1 MKISMLRPTAFQ
13 GKAGVFART
22 LCVGAFAVGLV
33 GAAQAQNV
41 TVNPGAG
48 SYPTLKD
55 AVDAINS
62 GAHTGAITVSVV
74 GDTTETASSVLN
86 ESGIGGALYTSIL
99 ITPSGARSVSGAI
112 SAGSPLLD
120 LNGADGITI
129 NGLNTG
135 GNSLT
140 IANTTASTI
149 AGTSTIR
156 FINDATDNTIQ
167 NATINGAGTAAVTGT
182 VLFGA
187 ALTTG
192 NDGNTITGCSIGP
205 AGVTTPTVGINSIGS
220 TASQATRNS
229 GNQATNNNIFD
240 FYNAGGVVS
249 DGILL
254 TGSTDWTI
262 TGNSFY
268 QTASR
273 AMAAG
278 SGFIGVSIADTVGGN
293 FNVSNNIVGGSAAS
307 AGGTAWT
314 QTGATTHTF
323 IGIRLSVAAAAPS
336 SVQGN
341 IIQNIAVTTAS
352 TSSVNSGISAVSG
365 SVNIGTIAGNTIG
378 SSASTGSITWTGSA
392 GSTLTGILAGTG
404 SAGVM
409 AISNNTVGG
418 ITIAGA
424 GAIIFRAI
432 NTQLGATS
440 YLVSGNTIGSAN
452 IANSITSSANALV
465 AGIASSSTSAS
476 VTISNNL
483 IANLTSTGILTGNPM
498 VGIITSSTG
507 VNTISGNTIR
517 NFTTS
522 GASTNATSAPA
533 FGGIIISSTTAGQI
547 ISQNTIHSANNSA
560 ATANVTLTGIY
571 WGNSN
576 NTVAANIVERN
587 LIHSLA
593 TTSTGAAILNGI
605 YTFNGSATYRNNMI
619 RLGINAAGADLT
631 SAAMIING
639 VQSDTLASSTNN
651 WYFNSIYLGGNG
663 VGPGAATTSGFKR
676 LTSDV
681 TDFRNNIVVNDRS
694 NASGTGKH
702 YIMNLNATTGVTST
716 SNNFLHTGVGSV
728 FGVVAGVDAVSFA
741 AWQSATGLDVA
752 SFFSDPKFLNA
763 VGSAATVDL
772 HINPAATTLIEGNG
786 SAVAAP
792 TDDFDGQVRASLT
805 PVDIG
810 ADAGNFMGMDLTGPA
825 ITYTA
830 PGNTVATG
838 NRVLSVNITDLSGIA
853 SGANAPR
860 IYFRKNA
867 GSYVSTQCTGSAP
880 SYSCTIDAAA
890 MGGIIIGDVI
900 GYFVVAQD
908 TAGNVSG
915 NPSVGLVATD
925 VNTVTTP
932 PTTPNSY
939 VISAP
944 FSGNKTV
951 CASGCD
957 YTTLTGA
964 GGVFSAINA
973 GVAIGNIDVQIAG
986 DLIVGED
993 GSNRLNAL
1001 VEQPASSN
1009 FTVKIYPT
1017 GSARAIIGAAT
1028 APLIR
1033 LNGASRVTI
1042 DGSIGGS
1049 GTDRSLTIQNTSVTT
1064 PSVILIGS
1072 VGTTPITNVT
1082 LKNSIIIN
1090 GATTSSAVVISDAT
1104 ISGNAGLFSNITI
1117 QNNDVQKALIGV
1129 FAQGGTTPQ
1138 GGSNVVYTQN
1148 TLNTVGANA
1157 IRLVGLYMQGVDGA
1171 TISQNTIGNFSAV
1184 EGENDTGI
1192 WLATGT
1198 ANATVSG
1205 NTVSNLGM
1213 TLTTAFAPIGI
1224 RESSGVAP
1232 AGINFTGNSVSNLTT
1247 TGSATIRGIAASSS
1261 GVTIQRNNVQGVVN
1275 NSTGT
1280 YAAFGIDITGGNDD
1294 IIQNNFVSDISH
1306 NMSGG
1311 GAFDTS
1317 FSVIGIRLG
1326 AGTGHKVYFNSV
1338 NLTGLKPG
1346 TAASSLLN
1354 AAFAIVAN
1362 TQTGI
1367 DVRNNIFANS
1377 VTGGTTSL
1385 ARVSVFLPSGGTSAM
1400 NLTWNNNAY
1409 YYGADPLTQGIAQIG
1424 TTAGTGFLTTLPAL
1438 AAYTSTLS
1446 AAGTND
1452 NASLAATTAVPFL
1465 SASDLHIGAGTS
1477 VENAGTPI
1485 AGVTIDI
1492 DGDPR
1497 TAPAPEIGADELVDP
1512 NTAPSITPAVGVTRQ
1527 QGTGVSNSTIATVS
1541 DAEQTV
1547 GSLIVTAPS
1556 VPAGLAL
1563 SSILNTTGTVTADL
1577 VAACNAT
1584 VGANTVGLSVSDG
1597 FLSTAGNL
1605 IVNVTANSA
1614 PVLGSYSAT
1623 VLIAGNGTTVTS
1635 TAPTD
1640 NGPVVSLTATA
1651 PGFTGSFSGNIADGS
1666 ITISN
1671 AGPASVTPYVVT
1683 VTATDNCGL
1692 TNTTTFNLTVN
1703 APNTAPSITPA
1714 VGVTRQ
1720 AGSAVSNSTIATVSD
1735 AEQSAGSLIV
1745 TAPTVPAGLTVSGIL
1760 NTAGSVSADVVAA
1773 CSATLGANTVDL
1785 SVSDGLLSTAGSL
1798 SVDVTA
1804 DSAPVLGTY
1813 SATSVTTGGTNTAT
1827 PSAAPSDN
1835 GIVVSITASAPG
1847 FAGVLT
1853 GNPSTGVITIASAG
1867 PSGSYVVTVT
1877 ATDNCGITTTTTFT
1891 LNVSNANSAPT
1902 ITPSVG
1908 VTRQQGSVA
1917 SSSNLAVVTDAES
1930 SAASLVV
1937 TATTV
1942 PAGLTVNSILNT
1954 NGTVTG
1960 SVAAACSA
1968 TLGANTVVLNVS
1980 DGSLNTDGNLSIN
1993 VTANSAPA
2001 LGTYAATT
2009 VANAGSATVTPS
2021 AAPTDNGSVATL
2033 TASAP
2038 GFTGTL
2044 TGNPATGVINI
2055 SGAAPASPTA
2065 YVVTVTATDN
2075 CGLVTTA
2082 TFNLTVS
2089 NTANLDVTKD
2099 DGVSTYK
2106 AGDLL
2111 VYTIVL
2117 RNLGPDSANGAVF
2130 TDIVPATLT
2139 NATWTCVAANGAAC
2153 PQTGG
2158 NGSINATVAVLPATG
2173 RLTYTLQANV
2183 ATPMPAQVSNTAQV
2197 SIAGLTII
2205 DPQLGNNSATDT
2217 NLPEAIF
2224 SNGFEDPIVLPIDK
2238 ANGQQSISL
2247 SNLSQLLDE
2256 TARVVFSADDANG
2269 EAIRVYGRRNDN
2281 GVIELA
2287 LAVRNTDGLLRLGAW
2302 QTFTGNVATIRYSA
2316 LSGANGFVLQSA
2328 RFE

>member
-1 MKISMLRPTAFQ
+1 MKKIMLRPK
-13 GKAGVFART
+13 GGVFARA
-22 LCVGAFAVGLV
+22 LCAGALVAGLV

-48 SYPTLKD
+48 SYATLKD
-55 AVDAINS
+55 AVDAINL
-62 GAHTGAITVSVV
+62 GTHTGAITVSVV

-86 ESGIGGALYTSIL
+86 ESGVGGALYTSIL
-99 ITPSGARSVSGAI
+99 MTPSGARSISGAI
-112 SAGSPLLD
+112 AAGSPLLD
-120 LNGADGITI
+120 LKGADGVTI

-140 IANTTASTI
+140 FANTTAAAT

-156 FINDATDNTIQ
+156 FINDATANTIQ
-167 NATINGAGTAAVTGT
+167 NVTINGAGTAATTGV

-192 NDGNTITGCSIGP
+192 NDDNTISGCSIGP
-205 AGVTTPTVGINSIGS
+205 AGATFPTVGINSIGTTTS
-220 TASQATRNS
+220 LTTRNS
-229 GNQATNNNIFD
+229 GIQVTNNNIYD
-240 FYNAGGVVS
+240 FYNAGGVVA

-273 AMAAG
+273 AMAASG
-278 SGFIGVSIADTVGGN
+278 GFIGVSMADTTGGN
-293 FNVSNNIVGGSAAS
+293 FNVSNNYVGGSAAS
-307 AGGTAWT
+307 AGGSAWT

-323 IGIRLSVAAAAPS
+323 IGIRLSVGATAAS

-341 IIQNIAVTTAS
+341 TIQNIAVTTAS
-352 TSSVNSGISAVSG
+352 TSSVNSGIAAVSG
-365 SVNIGTIAGNTIG
+365 SINIGNIAGNTIG
-378 SSASTGSITWTGSA
+378 SSAATGSITWTSSA
-392 GSTLTGILAGTG
+392 TGTLTGILAGTG
-404 SAGVM
+404 TAGVM
-409 AISNNTVGG
+409 DISNNTVGG

-424 GAIIFRAI
+424 GATVFRAI

-440 YLVSGNTIGSAN
+440 YLVSGNTIGSASV
-452 IANSITSSANALV
+452 ANSITSGANALV
-465 AGIASSSTSAS
+465 AGIASSSASPS
-476 VTISNNL
+476 VTISDNL
-483 IANLTSTGILTGNPM
+483 IANLTSTGISTGNPM

-507 VNTISGNTIR
+507 VHTIRGNTIR

-522 GASTNATSAPA
+522 GAGTSATSTPV
-533 FGGIIISSTTAGQI
+533 FVGIIMSSSTAGQI

-560 ATANVTLTGIY
+560 ATADVTLTGIY
-571 WGNSN
+571 WGNATNSAP
-576 NTVAANIVERN
+576 TNIVERN

-593 TTSTGAAILNGI
+593 TTSTGSAILNGV
-605 YTFNGSATYRNNMI
+605 YTFNGGATYRNNMI

-631 SAAMIING
+631 SGGLIING
-639 VQSDTLASSTNN
+639 MQSNTLTSATNN
-651 WYFNSIYLGGNG
+651 YYFNSIYIGGNG
-663 VGPGAATTSGFKR
+663 VNTGAATTSGFKR
-676 LTSDV
+676 IASDT

-694 NASGTGKH
+694 NAGGTGKH
-702 YIMNLNATTGVTST
+702 YVMNLVATTTATST
-716 SNNFLHTGVGSV
+716 ANNFLHTGVGSV
-728 FGVVAGVDAVSFA
+728 FGVAAAVDSATFA
-741 AWQSATGLDVA
+741 AWKSSTSLDA
-752 SFFSDPKFLNA
+752 SSFFSDPKFLNPT
-763 VGSAATVDL
+763 GTAATVDL
-772 HINPAATTLIEGNG
+772 HINPALTTLIEGNG
-786 SAVAAP
+786 AAVASP

-810 ADAGNFMGMDLTGPA
+810 ADAGNFMGVDLTGPV

-830 PGNTVATG
+830 LTNTTSTG
-838 NRVLSVNITDLSGIA
+838 NLSVSVNITDLSGVA
-853 SGANAPR
+853 TGANAPR
-860 IYFRKNA
+860 IYFRKGA
-867 GSYVSTQCTGSAP
+867 GAYSSTQCSGSAP
-880 SYSCTIDAAA
+880 AYSCTIDNALV
-890 MGGIIIGDVI
+890 GGVVISDVI
-900 GYFVVAQD
+900 SYFVIAQD
-908 TAGNVSG
+908 IAGNVSG
-915 NPSVGLVATD
+915 NPGTGLVATD
-925 VNTVTTP
+925 VNTVTTA

-939 VISAP
+939 LIAAP
-944 FSGNKTV
+944 FSGIKTV

-973 GVAIGNIDVQIAG
+973 GVAVGNIDVQIAG
-986 DLIVGED
+986 DLIAGED

-1001 VEQPASSN
+1001 SEEPLGSN
-1009 FTVKIYPT
+1009 FSLKIYPT
-1017 GSARAIIGAAT
+1017 GAARAITGSFSGGA
-1028 APLIR
+1028 LIR
-1033 LNGASRVTI
+1033 LNGASRATI
-1042 DGSIGGS
+1042 DGSIGGA
-1049 GTDRSLTIQNTSVTT
+1049 GTDRSLTIQNTNVTS
-1064 PSVILIGS
+1064 PSVVLVGS
-1072 VGTTPITNVT
+1072 VGTTPITNVA

-1090 GATTSSAVVISDAT
+1090 GVNTSSAVVVSDAT
-1104 ISGNAGLFSNITI
+1104 VSGNAGFFSNITI
-1117 QNNDVQKALIGV
+1117 QNNDIRKAYIGV
-1129 FAQGGTTPQ
+1129 FATGISTPP
-1138 GGSNVVYTQN
+1138 GASNLVCTQN
-1148 TLNTVGANA
+1148 TLDNAGANA
-1157 IRLVGLYMQGVDGA
+1157 IRLVGLYMQGVNGA
-1171 TISQNTIGNFSAV
+1171 TISQNTIGNFSPI
-1184 EGENDTGI
+1184 EGENDKGI

-1198 ANATVSG
+1198 GNATVSG

-1213 TLTTAFAPIGI
+1213 GLTTAFAPIGI
-1224 RESSGVAP
+1224 HESAGLASSGNIIS
-1232 AGINFTGNSVSNLTT
+1232 GNTITGLST
-1247 TGSATIRGIAASSS
+1247 TGSTGIRGIAVSS
-1261 GVTIQRNNVQGVVN
+1261 GGVTVQGNKIQDIKN
-1275 NSTGT
+1275 NSALT
-1280 YAAFGIDITGGNDD
+1280 YGAFGIDVTAGNDD
-1294 IIQNNFVSDISH
+1294 VIQNNFLSDINH

-1338 NLTGLKPG
+1338 NLYGVKPG
-1346 TAASSLLN
+1346 SPSDTLLS
-1354 AAFAIVAN
+1354 AAFAIATN

-1385 ARVSVFLPSGGTSAM
+1385 ARVAVFLPSGGTSAM

-1409 YYGADPLTQGIAQIG
+1409 YFGADATTQGIAQIG
-1424 TTAGTGFLTTLPAL
+1424 LTAGTGFVTTLPTL
-1438 AAYTSTLS
+1438 LAYTSTLS
-1446 AAGTND
+1446 ASGTND
-1452 NASLAATTAVPFL
+1452 NASIAASTGVPFL
-1465 SASDLHIGAGTS
+1465 SNSDLHIALGSA
-1477 VENAGTPI
+1477 VVNAGTPI
-1485 AGVTIDI
+1485 AGVTVDI

-1512 NTAPSITPAVGVTRQ
+1512 NTAPSITPAVGITRQ
-1527 QGTGVSNSTIATVS
+1527 AGSAGSNSTIATVS
-1541 DAEQTV
+1541 DIEQSV
-1547 GSLIVTAPS
+1547 GSLVVTAPS
-1556 VPAGLAL
+1556 VPAGLTV
-1563 SSILNTTGTVTADL
+1563 SSIVNTTGTVTADL
-1577 VAACNAT
+1577 VAACSAS

-1605 IVNVTANSA
+1605 NVNVTANSA

-1640 NGPVVSLTATA
+1640 NGTVVSLAASA
-1651 PGFTGSFSGNIADGS
+1651 PGFTGSFSGNVANGT

-1692 TNTTTFNLTVN
+1692 ASTTTFSLTVN

-1735 AEQSAGSLIV
+1735 TEQSAGSLVV
-1745 TAPTVPAGLTVSGIL
+1745 TAPTVPAGLTLSGIV
-1760 NTAGSVSADVVAA
+1760 NTTGTVTADLVAA

-1798 SVDVTA
+1798 SVNVTA
-1804 DSAPVLGTY
+1804 NSAPVLGTY
-1813 SATSVTTGGTNTAT
+1813 GATSVTTGGTNTAT
-1827 PSAAPSDN
+1827 PSAAPTDN
-1835 GIVVSITASAPG
+1835 GSVVSLNAAAPG

-1867 PSGSYVVTVT
+1867 PAGSYVVTVT
-1877 ATDNCGITTTTTFT
+1877 ATDNCGDTTTTTFT

-1902 ITPSVG
+1902 IIPSIG
-1908 VTRQQGSVA
+1908 LTRQQGSAA
-1917 SSSNLAVVTDAES
+1917 SSSNLAVVSDAES
-1930 SAASLVV
+1930 SAGSLTV

-1942 PAGLTVNSILNT
+1942 PAGLSVTSILNA
-1954 NGTVTG
+1954 NGTVAG

-1980 DGSLNTDGNLSIN
+1980 DGSLNTNGNLGVN

-2001 LGTYAATT
+2001 LGTYTATT
-2009 VANAGSATVTPS
+2009 VANGGSATVTPS
-2021 AAPTDNGSVATL
+2021 AAPSDNGSVTTL

-2044 TGNPATGVINI
+2044 TGNPATGAISI

-2075 CGLVTTA
+2075 CGLTSTA

-2089 NTANLDVTKD
+2089 NTANLDVSKD
-2099 DGVSTYK
+2099 DGVSTYR

-2158 NGSINATVAVLPATG
+2158 SGSINATVAVLPATG

-2205 DPQLGNNSATDT
+2205 DPQLANNSATDT
-2217 NLPEAIF
+2217 DLPEAIF

-2247 SNLSQLLDE
+2247 SSLSQLLDE
-2256 TARVVFSADDANG
+2256 TARIVFSADDANG
-2269 EAIRVYGRRNDN
+2269 EAIRVYGRRNDA

-2287 LAVRNTDGLLRLGAW
+2287 LAIRDTDGLLRLGAW
-2302 QTFTGNVATIRYSA
+2302 QSFTANVATVRYSA